1 MTMATTTTTRTMTMT
16 TTMTMA
22 MTMATAP
29 MKTMTMTMTTKM
41 TIAFSQVLLDY
52 ADCGNHAEKIDMVY
66 NAGYAVQT
74 CPKMELKDFQ
84 MAHLRTCL
92 ARHSRHACKRCK
104 RLQYYPVRASHP
116 HSFALTLEWG

>member
-1 MTMATTTTTRTMTMT
+1 MAMDDEIMNAMISDLRNDDSAAVKRSDPVAVAMTMATTTTTRTMTMT

-52 ADCGNHAEKIDMVY
+52 ADCGHHAEKMICQGVRMGVSYDAQEAILING
-66 NAGYAVQT
+66 NAIIGHTY
-74 CPKMELKDFQ
+74 
-84 MAHLRTCL
+84 H
-92 ARHSRHACKRCK
+92 
-104 RLQYYPVRASHP
+104 
-116 HSFALTLEWG
+116 

>member
-52 ADCGNHAEKIDMVY
+52 ADCGNHAATMRCIKVSRFANFVSSKFWHTEIKVPTLGH
-66 NAGYAVQT
+66 A
-74 CPKMELKDFQ
+74 C
-84 MAHLRTCL
+84 
-92 ARHSRHACKRCK
+92 RHSRH
-104 RLQYYPVRASHP
+104 
-116 HSFALTLEWG
+116 